1 VRCIVI
7 GAGAVGCAV
16 AWRLRQRGYSVTLV
30 DRGPPA
36 GEASQAAAGILSPQ
50 AEAHGP
56 GPLFEL
62 SLKSREKWPAFAA
75 ELEQSSGMS
84 VGYRRTGTRMLALDE
99 TEAAALAARADWQRA
114 AGLRADWQAPALHL
128 PDDHQVEPPL
138 LGAALWAA
146 AERSGARLVTGWA
159 RRILGDGA
167 RVTGVLVD
175 DQPLDAE
182 RVVLAAGAWSSL
194 VDGLPPLPRVRPL
207 RGQLLELTGSPGL
220 VESVVFGDGGYL
232 VPRADGRVL
241 VGSSEEEAG
250 FVKQVTPEVLAR
262 LCRRALRLAPELAS
276 AAVTRFWSGLRPTTD
291 DRLPVLGATA
301 LAGLIAAT
309 GHHRNGILLAP
320 ITAEI
325 VAALV
330 AGEPPAVELQP
341 FSPAR

>member
-1 VRCIVI
+1 VRCVVI

-16 AWRLRQRGYSVTLV
+16 AWRLGQRGLAVTLI

-36 GEASQAAAGILSPQ
+36 GEASSAAAGILSPQ

-62 SLKSREKWPAFAA
+62 SLRSRERWPAFVT
-75 ELEQSSGMS
+75 ELEQASGMA
-84 VGYRRTGTRMLALDE
+84 VGYRRTGARMVALDE
-99 TEAAALAARADWQRA
+99 AEAAALVARGEWQRA
-114 AGLRADWQAPALHL
+114 AGLRAEWHAPSLYL

-138 LGAALWAA
+138 LGAALWVA
-146 AERSGARLVTGWA
+146 AERAGVRRVTGWA
-159 RRILGDGA
+159 RRLLHDGA
-167 RVTGVLVD
+167 RVTGVVVD
-175 DQPLDAE
+175 DQPFDAE

-194 VDGLPPLPRVRPL
+194 LDGLPPLPRVRPL
-207 RGQLLELTGSPGL
+207 RGQLLELSGSPGL
-220 VESVVFGDGGYL
+220 VETVVFGDGGYL

-250 FVKQVTPEVLAR
+250 FVKQVTPEVLSR
-262 LCRRALRLAPELAS
+262 LCRRALTLAPELSRAS
-276 AAVTRFWSGLRPTTD
+276 VTRFWSGLRPTTD

-301 LAGLIAAT
+301 LAGLYAAT

-325 VAALV
+325 IAALV
-330 AGEPPAVELQP
+330 AGEAPPLELQP